1 MIENNGYEKICSSVS
16 GVCFGV
22 QHLWFGNCTGETRGC
37 EGRTFGKKKKKYKGY
52 QKPKS
57 KKILGIFKRKTDC
70 GCPNH

>member
-1 MIENNGYEKICSSVS
+1 MVMRKFVPLILVLTLMFSVS
-16 GVCFGV
+16 G
-22 QHLWFGNCTGETRGC
+22 LETAQAKP
-37 EGRTFGKKKKKYKGY
+37 EAAKAELFGKKKKKYKGY

>member
-1 MIENNGYEKICSSVS
+1 MRKFVPLFLILTLMFSIAGLGTVHAKPEVAKTE
-16 GVCFGV
+16 
-22 QHLWFGNCTGETRGC
+22 L
-37 EGRTFGKKKKKYKGY
+37 FGKKKKKYKGY

>member
-1 MIENNGYEKICSSVS
+1 MRKFVPLFLVFALVFSMS
-16 GVCFGV
+16 GLETV
-22 QHLWFGNCTGETRGC
+22 QAKPEAVKAEL
-37 EGRTFGKKKKKYKGY
+37 FGKKKKKYKGY